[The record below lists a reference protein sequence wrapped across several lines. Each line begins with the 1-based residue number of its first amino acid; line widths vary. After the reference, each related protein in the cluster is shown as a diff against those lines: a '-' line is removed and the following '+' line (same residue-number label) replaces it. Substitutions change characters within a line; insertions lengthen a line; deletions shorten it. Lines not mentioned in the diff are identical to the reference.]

1 MQNVCF
7 SGEELTNNINGDEST
22 MRNGEKKEKTD
33 SDICMSNIQEHRKV
47 QNFRKR
53 QNFLK
58 ATCIQG
64 LYSYTCIGK
73 SWHDQ
78 AQQCT
83 LLQGISKLSDL
94 LLVFFS
100 FTKL

>member
-7 SGEELTNNINGDEST
+7 SDEELTNNINGDETT

-33 SDICMSNIQEHRKV
+33 SEICTSNIQEHKKV
-47 QNFRKR
+47 QSIRKR

-58 ATCIQG
+58 ATCSQG

-73 SWHDQ
+73 S
-78 AQQCT
+78 
-83 LLQGISKLSDL
+83 
-94 LLVFFS
+94 
-100 FTKL
+100 